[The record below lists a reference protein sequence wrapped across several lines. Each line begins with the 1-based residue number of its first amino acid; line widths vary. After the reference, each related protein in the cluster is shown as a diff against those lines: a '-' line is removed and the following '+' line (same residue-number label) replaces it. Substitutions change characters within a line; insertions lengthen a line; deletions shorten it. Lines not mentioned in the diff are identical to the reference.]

1 MKNLFKLTT
10 LAVTLSF
17 AANLANANEK
27 IGFADTG
34 YLLKNHPTVIEANQK
49 LESAL
54 KEIEKKYADE
64 NQKLVDEEKALV
76 NERNKI
82 DADAQKLLKE
92 QDAVEASIK
101 KKTTALEKD
110 APRLRSK
117 EIQARQDAI
126 NNELKAFQNKV
137 SAIQKREG
145 ELNTKADALQKKIK
159 AFQEKL
165 AKEEQNINVADANEV
180 QKVAVSD
187 IDKAIKTLA
196 EQKGYTLILSPTVAF
211 YAKDEK
217 ADITEEVLANVKA
230 NAKPLAELPKTEKA
244 SETQAK

>member
-1 MKNLFKLTT
+1 MKNLFKLTA

-17 AANLANANEK
+17 TSNLANANEK

-34 YLLKNHPTVIEANQK
+34 YLLKNHPTVVEANQK

-54 KEIEKKYADE
+54 KEIEQKFAPE
-64 NQKLVDEEKALV
+64 NQKLVDEEKSLI

-82 DADAQKLLKE
+82 EADAQKLLKE
-92 QDAVEASIK
+92 QNEMEVSLK
-101 KKTTALEKD
+101 KKSAALEKD
-110 APRLRSK
+110 APKLRSK

-126 NNELKAFQNKV
+126 NKEYKAFQNKV
-137 SAIQKREG
+137 SAIQKRESD
-145 ELNTKADALQKKIK
+145 LNAQIEALQNKIK
-159 AFQEKL
+159 TFQEKI
-165 AKEEQNINVADANEV
+165 AKEEQGLNIADPNEV
-180 QKVAVSD
+180 QKVAITD
-187 IDKAIKTLA
+187 INNAIKLLA